1 MLVGRTVISLLTAAL
16 LSVVGLRWLEP
27 RLVYIPTPLPDGQYA
42 TTPDMVGLPYER
54 LDLTAADGTRVVS
67 WLLLQD
73 APDRPWLMYFHGNG
87 GTLPGYLSFTQTLY
101 ELGLN
106 VLMLEYR
113 GYGESEGRPSEQG
126 LYQDAR
132 AAYDA
137 LLARDVQPEQIIL
150 YGFSLGT
157 GVATYLA
164 SQVEVAG
171 MMLEAP
177 YTSLADAARAA
188 YGPLL
193 PTFLMR
199 NRFESLARIEDINVP
214 LLVMH
219 ARSDRVIPFEQGQTL
234 FEAANDPK
242 TFVSLNGGH
251 NSLVSDLPDDKLLQT
266 WQVFIEDATEFRQ
279 ATLDE

>member
-1 MLVGRTVISLLTAAL
+1 MIISRTIVSLLAAAL
-16 LSVVGLRWLEP
+16 LSVAGLRWLEP
-27 RLVYIPTPLPDGQYA
+27 RLVYIPTPLPGGQYA

-54 LDLTAADGTRVVS
+54 LELITADGTRVVS

-73 APDRPWLMYFHGNG
+73 EPDRPWLMYFHGNG

-101 ELGLN
+101 DLGVN

-113 GYGESEGRPSEQG
+113 GYGESEGSPSEQG
-126 LYQDAR
+126 LYQDAQ

-137 LLARDVQPEQIIL
+137 LIARDVQPEQIIL

-164 SQVEVAG
+164 SQVPVAG
-171 MMLEAP
+171 MILEAP
-177 YTSLADAARAA
+177 YTSLPDAARAA

-219 ARSDRVIPFEQGQTL
+219 ASNDRVIPFEQGQTL
-234 FEAANDPK
+234 FAAANDPK
-242 TFVSLNGGH
+242 TFVTLEGGH
-251 NSLVSDLPDDKLLQT
+251 NTLVSDLPNEAIKQAWSDFL
-266 WQVFIEDATEFRQ
+266 ATAF
-279 ATLDE
+279 